1 MNQYETSMTKAKSN
15 KNTPYKDRYPR
26 TRGTSIKTT
35 KSKISHY
42 NNNTNRKSNIIN
54 IYPNNISNISFDYS
68 SNNGY
73 NLINYTNNNLDNIIK
88 EKNNFINNLQ
98 NQIGDYALREKES
111 NKKINLQEKIILSLK
126 EQIKQL
132 NNDIVRKRNIIE
144 QNEDIEYKISKLKK
158 DVEKSRDKKLNDEYN
173 ESKRHNYILNN
184 KINEFK
190 KEIKEK
196 NEEINKL
203 KMKN

>member
-1 MNQYETSMTKAKSN
+1 MYQYENSLNKAKSSR
-15 KNTPYKDRYPR
+15 NTPYKDRYPR
-26 TRGTSIKTT
+26 TRNTSIKTT

-42 NNNTNRKSNIIN
+42 NNNNTNRKSNIIN
-54 IYPNNISNISFDYS
+54 IYPNNISNISFEYS
-68 SNNGY
+68 NNNGY

-88 EKNNFINNLQ
+88 EKNSLINNLQ
-98 NQIGDYALREKES
+98 NQISDYELKEKES

-132 NNDIVRKRNIIE
+132 NNDIVRKKNIIE

-158 DVEKSRDKKLNDEYN
+158 DVEKSRDKKLSDEYN

-196 NEEINKL
+196 K
-203 KMKN
+203 